1 MTSMLRNR
9 YMTDGVAAMS
19 NERILLALFDRL
31 LADLD
36 KGEAA
41 IGARQ
46 IAGAHEALIHAQR
59 IVEELYLAV
68 DTDVWADGKDLVGIY
83 LHAQHLLVE
92 ANLHKDAAPVRAC
105 REMIAPLAG
114 AWRQAY
120 ETTRQAA
127 PVRSAVAGS
136 FNAGA

>member
-19 NERILLALFDRL
+19 NERILLALYDRL

-36 KGEAA
+36 KAETAIAARHIAEAH
-41 IGARQ
+41 Q
-46 IAGAHEALIHAQR
+46 ALIHAQR

-68 DTDVWADGKDLVGIY
+68 DTDVWAEGKDLVGIY

-92 ANLHKDAAPVRAC
+92 ANLRKDPAPVRVC
-105 REMIAPLAG
+105 RELLTPLAG
-114 AWRQAY
+114 AFRQAY

-127 PVRSAVAGS
+127 PARSAAAGS
-136 FNAGA
+136 FTAGA